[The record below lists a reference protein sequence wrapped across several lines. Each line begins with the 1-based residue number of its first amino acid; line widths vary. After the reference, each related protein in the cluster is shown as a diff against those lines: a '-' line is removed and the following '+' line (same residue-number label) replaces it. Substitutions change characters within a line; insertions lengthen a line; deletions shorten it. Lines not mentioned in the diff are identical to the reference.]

1 MPKITKNKK
10 KVSKIK
16 SKTISKPK
24 SKPAS
29 NQKIVIKSPIKIS
42 KTYMPK
48 DTEKYM
54 CEKHKI
60 FFKIKLNEWKKD
72 LVKANN
78 EALYNGSVDD
88 NSISADIVDQASS
101 YTDKNVEMKSINRQI
116 KLISEI
122 NKALMRI
129 KDDTYGYCD
138 ETSEPIGLKR
148 LIARPIATLSI
159 EAQER
164 HERDEKIYIED

>member
-24 SKPAS
+24 SKPVS

-116 KLISEI
+116 KLISKI
-122 NKALMRI
+122 DQALVRV
-129 KDDTYGYCD
+129 KDKTFGFCV
-138 ETSEPIGLKR
+138 ETAEPIGLKR
-148 LIARPIATLSI
+148 LMARPVAHLCIA
-159 EAQER
+159 AQEK
-164 HERDEKIYIED
+164 HEKDEKVYADD